1 LSRWFVGSGNGKRSR
16 RAGESER
23 AGKSRG
29 ERHRFINGHSC
40 DGIRVTGQLES
51 VGGARGR
58 RNPQRG
64 QNPQVA
70 VVRMEEAGS
79 WRRWRGRTTPRARA
93 GSLCRVDL
101 TGQIGGGFG
110 PAPVEVASSLFRLVA
125 RSVPVDRAHLT
136 ISTDFLIIQLIQ
148 TCKI

>member
-1 LSRWFVGSGNGKRSR
+1 
-16 RAGESER
+16 
-23 AGKSRG
+23 
-29 ERHRFINGHSC
+29 
-40 DGIRVTGQLES
+40 VTGYLES
-51 VGGARGR
+51 VGGARGCG
-58 RNPQRG
+58 NPQRG

-70 VVRMEEAGS
+70 VVRMEAAGS
-79 WRRWRGRTTPRARA
+79 WRRWRGRTTLRARA